1 MAQRYYGLLFGLPKA
16 VTSFNRWSKLAEALV
31 RRVLLVLLSMY
42 FDDATMQD
50 WADRAADA
58 QRCVSQ
64 FMRLVGDPPGAKGK
78 SQPCRAYGD
87 FLGLIHDLAEVQ
99 SGTIRFWS
107 RAALIVKVA
116 DILALALQTGLDSS

>member
-1 MAQRYYGLLFGLPKA
+1 MCFCPC
-16 VTSFNRWSKLAEALV
+16 TSMTPQCRIGQTGQGMRRDVLA
-31 RRVLLVLLSMY
+31 SSC
-42 FDDATMQD
+42 D
-50 WADRAADA
+50 WW
-58 QRCVSQ
+58 
-64 FMRLVGDPPGAKGK
+64 DPPGAKGK

-116 DILALALQTGLDSS
+116 DILALALQTGLDSGTAVKMYGVWNFLGRHVRESGARRPGSHQGQAV